1 MAVPSLT
8 RAVTERGQ
16 SHLSF
21 DRLSTYAIISKHP
34 LADLHKHGGLCT
46 HYKLFFFFFFPHRV
60 QTRARSHNRKSA
72 RPFGG
77 PAQFSHGGCPYA
89 DGDCARPKGDDVRA
103 CSICFLFPG
112 HQETKVNL
120 AAFRFVAEPDESPV
134 KFVEQSYLLANLV
147 AVSNKLS
154 KTFFADIWAAS
165 AATRWRD
172 TFDRIYL
179 FIRRL
184 GCLFLLVGCIPMPKL
199 KSAQSK
205 SYSTERNG
213 ADPFTGLYALEL
225 DGSL

>member
-46 HYKLFFFFFFPHRV
+46 HYKLFFFFFFFPHRV

-103 CSICFLFPG
+103 CSICSLFPG

-165 AATRWRD
+165 AATR
-172 TFDRIYL
+172 
-179 FIRRL
+179 
-184 GCLFLLVGCIPMPKL
+184 
-199 KSAQSK
+199 
-205 SYSTERNG
+205 
-213 ADPFTGLYALEL
+213 
-225 DGSL
+225 